1 MNYSLTRVSWVIAAL
16 VVLFFAIGI
25 QQLQSSSVVKK
36 QQSRELNHKILK
48 WLSPLDFRQR
58 QQDVLSFRSPG
69 TVNWF
74 LEDNSYISWV
84 AAGKNE
90 TLWLHGAPGTGKTVV
105 ASIAIDHLRKINN
118 GNRFAVSFVFCD
130 YKDEALQTPENMI
143 SAIIKEIV
151 RNRPVSAGLKDFY
164 NRHETSG
171 VRPTLSELEQLLRS
185 EAARLTSVYVVVDAV
200 DELADKDSSREKFLD
215 ALSAGMPHLN
225 VLFTSRPHI
234 RIAES
239 FPAVTRQ
246 AVAANTQ
253 DIRRYARNRM
263 SLKSRSQL
271 AKLVEGRIE
280 LQDDI
285 VETLE
290 NESGGM

>member
-1 MNYSLTRVSWVIAAL
+1 M
-16 VVLFFAIGI
+16 VLFFALGI
-25 QQLQSSSVVKK
+25 QQLQSSSVVKM

-69 TVNWF
+69 TVNWL

-151 RNRPVSAGLKDFY
+151 RNRPVSAGLEDFY
-164 NRHETSG
+164 KSHEESG

-215 ALSAGMPHLN
+215 ALSAGMPYLN

-234 RIAES
+234 KPHRARARLS
-239 FPAVTRQ
+239 
-246 AVAANTQ
+246 
-253 DIRRYARNRM
+253 RYPDRAKVRNGGLGTSSCRFYKHNMTASICFCEARAG
-263 SLKSRSQL
+263 RSN
-271 AKLVEGRIE
+271 EGWTTSAG
-280 LQDDI
+280 L
-285 VETLE
+285 
-290 NESGGM
+290 